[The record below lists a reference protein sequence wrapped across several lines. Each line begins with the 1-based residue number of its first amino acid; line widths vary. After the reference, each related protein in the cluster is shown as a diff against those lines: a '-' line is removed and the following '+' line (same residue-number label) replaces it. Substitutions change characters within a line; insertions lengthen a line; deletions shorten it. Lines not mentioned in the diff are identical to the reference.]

1 METLTGR
8 VKICEEDIDELK
20 NRPVATGGGVEIDYS
35 LLCSKEQYMGLLARI
50 EAQEKRNMEQDT
62 RLTDDAL
69 RLDKLEKAISDP
81 MERIMQIEVRLD
93 AMNIELNNKVNV

>member
-35 LLCSKEQYMGLLARI
+35 LLCTKE
-50 EAQEKRNMEQDT
+50 
-62 RLTDDAL
+62 
-69 RLDKLEKAISDP
+69 
-81 MERIMQIEVRLD
+81 
-93 AMNIELNNKVNV
+93 